1 MHASRTQK
9 GHWVRFVAEILIIL
23 CSVGLLAQAEDKN
36 KKPAAS
42 PPPRAAAPAKAPA
55 RAPAATASK
64 PTVTAPTTGGG
75 TKTLGPTTSKPTVT
89 APTTGGGTK
98 TAGPTTSK
106 PTVTAPTTGGRT
118 KTAGPTTGTPGGRP
132 APTAASGTK
141 PASTTTGTPGGHPE
155 HRANAGLSGRPAP
168 TGSHQTRL
176 QNGSAVQRRPNGR
189 VSDVHDARRGMD
201 VHRGLNGS
209 RRVSVERPDHSRIVA
224 ERGRA
229 GYVQRPYMYHGH
241 EFARRTYYYNGRA
254 YDRYYRGYSYH
265 GVYMHVYAP
274 FRYYPVAFYGWAYN
288 PWFTPV
294 VYPWGWAG
302 NPWFG
307 YYGFYFTP
315 YPVYASPALWLTDYL
330 LAANLTA
337 AYAAQQEVQAQAAAR
352 QAPEGAAALTPEVK
366 QMIADEVK
374 NQIALENA
382 EAQQNARN
390 QDIDPASSS
399 ISRLL
404 KDGHTHVFVVGSALD
419 VVDASGAECA
429 LSDGDVLKL
438 VAPPEASDTEAN
450 LVVLSSKGGLEC
462 RKAAVV
468 SVAFA
473 DLQDMQNHMREIVD
487 QGLQE
492 LQEKQGKGGLP
503 TAPPSA
509 MAAPVNTAFAQSAPP
524 PDANAIA
531 EINQQL
537 KEADLAEQDV
547 VSQAQLEPGAAPPT
561 TAAAP
566 KTIAVGQSINEVT
579 AILGPPVTVVDLGSK
594 KIYKYKDLKIS
605 FKDGKVADV
614 E

>member
-1 MHASRTQK
+1 
-9 GHWVRFVAEILIIL
+9 
-23 CSVGLLAQAEDKN
+23 
-36 KKPAAS
+36 
-42 PPPRAAAPAKAPA
+42 
-55 RAPAATASK
+55 
-64 PTVTAPTTGGG
+64 
-75 TKTLGPTTSKPTVT
+75 
-89 APTTGGGTK
+89 
-98 TAGPTTSK
+98 
-106 PTVTAPTTGGRT
+106 
-118 KTAGPTTGTPGGRP
+118 
-132 APTAASGTK
+132 
-141 PASTTTGTPGGHPE
+141 
-155 HRANAGLSGRPAP
+155 
-168 TGSHQTRL
+168 
-176 QNGSAVQRRPNGR
+176 
-189 VSDVHDARRGMD
+189 MD

-241 EFARRTYYYNGRA
+241 EFARRTYYYNGWA

-404 KDGHTHVFVVGSALD
+404 KDGACQRF
-419 VVDASGAECA
+419 
-429 LSDGDVLKL
+429 
-438 VAPPEASDTEAN
+438 
-450 LVVLSSKGGLEC
+450 
-462 RKAAVV
+462 
-468 SVAFA
+468 
-473 DLQDMQNHMREIVD
+473 
-487 QGLQE
+487 
-492 LQEKQGKGGLP
+492 
-503 TAPPSA
+503 
-509 MAAPVNTAFAQSAPP
+509 
-524 PDANAIA
+524 
-531 EINQQL
+531 
-537 KEADLAEQDV
+537 
-547 VSQAQLEPGAAPPT
+547 
-561 TAAAP
+561 
-566 KTIAVGQSINEVT
+566 
-579 AILGPPVTVVDLGSK
+579 
-594 KIYKYKDLKIS
+594 
-605 FKDGKVADV
+605 
-614 E
+614 